1 MSETSIAGADRATS
15 TLDGRVLFRVDGR
28 VMHRGH
34 GPLLHGAFGDEKA
47 YS

>member
-1 MSETSIAGADRATS
+1 MSETSIAGAARATPPR
-15 TLDGRVLFRVDGR
+15 DGRVLFRVDGR
-28 VMHRGH
+28 VMHRGQ

>member
-15 TLDGRVLFRVDGR
+15 TLSGGVLFRVDGG